1 MGAGRDMTD
10 TGVHVDA
17 ESSAWGPTDRR
28 PLRRDFAST
37 TATNLLI
44 SVVNVVTGILVARL
58 LNPAGRG
65 ELAAILNWPTLLG
78 MLTTLGMTEA
88 LVYFPA
94 RERTR
99 AGRYLGTSL
108 VLAMSASVVLVVV
121 GWLVMPILLAAQDPS
136 VVSGARWYLLQ
147 VPVAAVIGLVISPL
161 RGIGDVRAWNVL
173 RSAPTLIWL
182 ATLTVFALRGGRP
195 EPTTVAI
202 SFVGARA
209 CLAPLAALFVRH
221 RLRQQ
226 LRPDPSLAPA
236 LVRFGLPC
244 ALATL
249 PTTLNVRLDQLLIA
263 AFLPPGDLGLYAV
276 AVSWSTLSSP
286 VMAAF
291 GNVLFPRVAE
301 HTDPEAGAALAA
313 RGVRTAV
320 VLSTVLTAG
329 ALVITP
335 FGLPLLFGHRF
346 DVAVPTA
353 LVLTVAGAAFGV
365 SSVQQEVLRGLGRPS
380 AVLWS
385 QLAGLGVTLAG
396 LAVTVPSG
404 GLAWIALAS
413 VAGYGTAALAL
424 LINLVRATGL
434 SPVAFIVPRAAD
446 LRAMRT
452 ALHLSRRSGPSG
464 GAPR

>member
-1 MGAGRDMTD
+1 MTDAEVSVETPSGGGGPAGR
-10 TGVHVDA
+10 
-17 ESSAWGPTDRR
+17 P
-28 PLRRDFAST
+28 PLRHDFAST

-44 SVVNVVTGILVARL
+44 SIVNLVTGILVARL

-65 ELAAILNWPTLLG
+65 ELAAILNWPTFLG
-78 MLTTLGMTEA
+78 VVTTLGMTEA
-88 LVYFPA
+88 LVFYPA
-94 RERTR
+94 RQRSR

-108 VLAMSASVVLVVV
+108 VLSLSASVVIAAG
-121 GWLVMPILLAAQDPS
+121 GWLLMPTLLAAQDAS
-136 VVSGARWYLLQ
+136 VVTGARCYLLQ
-147 VPVAAVIGLVISPL
+147 VPVAAVIGLVIGPL

-173 RSAPTLIWL
+173 RSVPTLIWL
-182 ATLTVFALRGGRP
+182 ATLITFVLRGGGRP
-195 EPTTVAI
+195 EPATVAI
-202 SFVGARA
+202 SFVAARA
-209 CLAPLAALFVRH
+209 CFAPVAALFVRH
-221 RLRQQ
+221 RLGQA
-226 LRPDPSLAPA
+226 LRPDASLAPA
-236 LVRFGLPC
+236 LIRFGLPS

-263 AFLPPGDLGLYAV
+263 AFLPAGDLGLYAV

-301 HTDPEAGAALAA
+301 HRDHNAGAALAA
-313 RGVRTAV
+313 RGVRTAIILSV
-320 VLSTVLTAG
+320 VLTTA
-329 ALVITP
+329 ALLLTP

-365 SSVQQEVLRGLGRPS
+365 TSVQQEVLRGLGRPT

-396 LAVTVPSG
+396 LAATVPSG

-413 VAGYGTAALAL
+413 VAGYATSALAL
-424 LINLVRATGL
+424 LVNLVRVTGL
-434 SPVAFIVPRAAD
+434 PPTAFVLPRADD
-446 LRAMRT
+446 LHAMR
-452 ALHLSRRSGPSG
+452 AAVQQLVRRRPSRGSQP
-464 GAPR
+464 